1 MESIKPKRYLYDHS
15 LPFPQDLAE
24 QVIKPLITNLKRVPA
39 ILVIDGAPGTGKT
52 TLGVEIVDYVNSL
65 ENKEEMNLRTRGN
78 KQLAFGGKDL
88 SFKAEEASKAGHRVV
103 IFDEADYDKRNWAS
117 TFNKELSGFFR
128 EYRSLEILIIII
140 IQNVA
145 WLDNRIWE
153 LGAVQGVI
161 HLYDPQDNFTRYQ
174 VYDLEN
180 LSYLLYRMDKLG
192 MYARR
197 KAYSFCHG
205 YKRGQFLPLFPGR
218 QRLLDRL
225 SNQQK
230 SVSRKRKRDNME
242 KPA

>member
-1 MESIKPKRYLYDHS
+1 MERIEAAKPKRYLYDHA
-15 LPFPQDLAE
+15 LPFPQDLADE
-24 QVIKPLITNLKRVPA
+24 VIKPLIKNLKRVPN

-52 TLGVEIVDYVNSL
+52 TFATEIADFGNDINSQEPVDLTV
-65 ENKEEMNLRTRGN
+65 KGN

-88 SFKAEEASKAGHRVV
+88 AFKAEEASKAGYKVV

-128 EYRSLEILIIII
+128 EYRSLEILIIIV
-140 IQNVA
+140 IQCVA

-180 LSYLLYRMDKLG
+180 LSYLL
-192 MYARR
+192 
-197 KAYSFCHG
+197 
-205 YKRGQFLPLFPGR
+205 FLSLIHI
-218 QRLLDRL
+218 
-225 SNQQK
+225 
-230 SVSRKRKRDNME
+230 
-242 KPA
+242 